1 VKITLFIP
9 CFVERVAP
17 RTGLAMAEVLERLGH
32 EVEYPERQT
41 CCGQPAFN
49 SGYWKEA
56 RSTAGHFLDVF
67 NKAETVVAP
76 SGSCTAMVKSG
87 FGELFKGTPRG
98 KEAIELG
105 ERTHEFSDFL
115 LNTLRVVDLGARFPG
130 RVTFHDGCHSLREL
144 GVKTPPREL
153 LGWVKELELVEME
166 GVERC
171 CGFGGTFSVKHPD
184 ISSAMGRAKCANIAS
199 TRADFVVSN
208 DPSCLI
214 QVRSVIEKKGLPIK
228 VLHLAE
234 VLASR

>member
-17 RTGLAMAEVLERLGH
+17 KTGIAMAEVLERLGH
-32 EVEYPERQT
+32 EVEYPEKQT

-56 RSTAGHFLDVF
+56 RSTAEHFLDVF
-67 NKAETVVAP
+67 NPAEIIVAP

-87 FGELFKGTPRG
+87 FGELFKGTDRET
-98 KEAIELG
+98 EAAELG
-105 ERTHEFSDFL
+105 GRTHEFSDFL
-115 LNTLRVVDLGARFPG
+115 VNILKTVDLGARFPG
-130 RVTFHDGCHSLREL
+130 RVTFHDGCHSLREI
-144 GVKTPPREL
+144 GVKTPPRDL
-153 LGWVKELELVEME
+153 LSWVKELELVEME
-166 GVERC
+166 GADRC

-184 ISSAMGRAKCANIAS
+184 ISTAMGKAKCANIAA
-199 TRADFVVSN
+199 TKADFVVSN

-214 QVRSVIEKKGLPIK
+214 QVRSVIERNGLAIK
-228 VLHLAE
+228 ALHLAE